1 MSDTISNILT
11 SIGKGS
17 LGGII
22 IISGSRSIGLKYVDE
37 GTGIIN
43 LIPLVFVEGYG
54 IYAESNQS
62 VVALNGLEEVDA
74 DFSFT
79 YCLPKSSVSY
89 ENLELVPLEDNSN
102 IYPTPVYNYNTNET
116 IFVLPIGSYTALK
129 VNQAINSKDE
139 GERVVKVRSGE
150 VITSEVKD
158 YIEVN
163 SQMPRFKNY
172 GDYITF
178 KKTLTVQNYLKLN

>member
-1 MSDTISNILT
+1 MSDIISNILT

-22 IISGSRSIGLKYVDE
+22 ITSGSRSIGLKYVDE

-54 IYAESNQS
+54 IYAEANQS
-62 VVALNGLEEVDA
+62 IVALDGLEEVA
-74 DFSFT
+74 FDFSFT
-79 YCLPKSSVSY
+79 YCLAKSSVTY
-89 ENLELVPLEDNSN
+89 ANLELVPLEGNSN
-102 IYPTPVYNYNTNET
+102 IYASQIYNYNTNET
-116 IFVLPIGSYTALK
+116 IFVEPISSYNGEK
-129 VNQAINSKDE
+129 VNKAINSKDE
-139 GERVVKVRSGE
+139 GERVVKVRSGD

-158 YIEVN
+158 YIDVN
-163 SQMPRFKNY
+163 SKMPQFKSY
-172 GDYITF
+172 GDYMMF